1 MGGLNQ
7 LPGAQW
13 LTDSGPVCYIKT
25 SANLLSRVFFW
36 CRGHP
41 RTVRRRDQGNY
52 WEVRRGRG
60 LASVGTWRRLVAHL
74 NGVQGVGGSNPL
86 VPTINKKGIPEVG
99 NRGVAILF
107 YQWYPHLGG
116 GLGFIR
122 AGPHRN
128 PFLQK
133 VPYNIFWH
141 NQRVRSKFIC
151 ISPGQGKVP
160 SYP

>member
-1 MGGLNQ
+1 MAIEGL
-7 LPGAQW
+7 
-13 LTDSGPVCYIKT
+13 
-25 SANLLSRVFFW
+25 SAFFINII
-36 CRGHP
+36 RI
-41 RTVRRRDQGNY
+41 
-52 WEVRRGRG
+52 
-60 LASVGTWRRLVAHL
+60 LV
-74 NGVQGVGGSNPL
+74 VS
-86 VPTINKKGIPEVG
+86 
-99 NRGVAILF
+99 
-107 YQWYPHLGG
+107 
-116 GLGFIR
+116 LGFIR